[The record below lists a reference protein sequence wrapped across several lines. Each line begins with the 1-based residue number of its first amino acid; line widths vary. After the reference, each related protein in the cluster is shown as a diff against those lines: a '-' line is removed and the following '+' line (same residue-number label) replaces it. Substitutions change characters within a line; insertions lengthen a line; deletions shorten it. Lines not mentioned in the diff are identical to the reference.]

1 MMGGGVPRRTPA
13 WVRVT
18 AACLRFIKRHGGGG
32 GGGGGGGSPHGS
44 EAYSRPTASI
54 TQAFVRSRERA
65 QLKQKTELL

>member
-1 MMGGGVPRRTPA
+1 MMGGGVPRRTPG

-18 AACLRFIKRHGGGG
+18 AACLRFIKRH
-32 GGGGGGGSPHGS
+32 GGGGGSPHGS